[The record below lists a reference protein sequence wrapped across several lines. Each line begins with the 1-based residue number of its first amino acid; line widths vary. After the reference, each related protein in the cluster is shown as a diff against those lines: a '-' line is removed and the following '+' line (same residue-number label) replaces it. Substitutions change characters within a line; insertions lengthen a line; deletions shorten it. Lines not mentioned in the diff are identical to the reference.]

1 MAYGSSP
8 YLQRKL
14 QGVAGATG
22 ITGNTGSAGPTGA
35 TGRTGNTGNTGPD
48 ISGMTLANGVFIT
61 SFTAGYPAR
70 YGTTIKGSDGDYYI
84 FVDGSNIAA
93 GAANV
98 FSGVSFDTFPYNGQI
113 YTTPRLRIRGITT
126 GSQNGSLNLIK
137 INSPVDSKE
146 IEIIYNLTGLPYLG
160 ISSGTQ
166 GQLIVHR
173 GGNTFA
179 GLTGTNYDPATQTV
193 NLQTL
198 NYGERVHYVNATK
211 SNVDSSSNNKY
222 YYWFID
228 WEKANTFVLNNY
240 HSREV
245 VGEDT
250 VAQVVVIRN
259 TPTADV
265 AKALTIIVP
274 SGITSGVLTKFAAT
288 NDTSGFTL
296 ESGNYSI
303 SWPMTYPPC
312 FSTGTDVI
320 NMVSFDGVWYA
331 NYGIYNSAT
340 DSVSWN
346 SSYNNCDGSTNITDP
361 TYEPVGLCC
370 VGCSAGDS
378 FVTIRSGCESYI
390 SRGEGYFFPGKN
402 LSYSGCTGTNATVGA
417 CCYKNALGEI
427 TKHSSPVRACDC
439 LRIAKNANAINFW
452 SHWQEI
458 NSCYKNINAIDCTA
472 AFNGNG
478 ACCNGAG
485 GCEDNVSQTTC
496 ASSNKYWQGKGTVC
510 SYQPTIGTAVYE
522 ICKTGTGGCCSG
534 ATCNNVSGQ
543 SSCVGSYYGCGHTC
557 GEFSCTTN
565 PPPPSICT
573 SCLDNNQVFRVKKFN
588 TSGQFTGQYTDLR
601 VGDFFAGGIVAGVFN
616 PNGVTCI
623 GNKTAFSGQ
632 YGGFPYSHY
641 TDAELTDPTN
651 LGPVLFNYQNLG
663 TEKTAQTYRTV
674 YDPMGYGFT
683 LADGN
688 GSNCDSWLMIVAP
701 WNARIDEN
709 YYSTD
714 TSTTGAVKFTTAPYT
729 DNTVNLDNS
738 QTSFASLNFDF
749 NSTTNQFEYSRTIN
763 TFTWSHG
770 GTSHCLTID
779 DNLDGLF
786 ASTGIGGCTLPGS
799 NIAHDGCFGTLSV
812 TKNGIAGSTYY
823 GNTTSF
829 DGCADV
835 FRTCSDCGD
844 SPLARTSLGQSFLFT
859 RNTGWWS
866 RNWGLYNCSRLFGSD
881 LAEYYL
887 RSGNG
892 LGGSL
897 FSNLKA
903 TYGATGYAGF
913 TANYFHTG
921 TTTAKT
927 TIAEGCSVY
936 NRYYYSSEQMKT
948 SGYPQVSRWYVPS
961 IDELGFIA
969 NQCVNINL
977 QQKLYGYSG
986 AATGIPIGSSVVGAN
1001 GYVWSSTGCFDEGV
1015 TRQYIQATGGMPWT
1029 NSGLEGEVIS
1039 TSDPRYS
1046 QIQCNQFTKAWV
1058 MKFPEY
1064 NINTQ
1069 LPPAVSDFKVKKAHD
1084 FDDRY
1089 ELRMVRLIRCDQRY
1103 YDNTSPE
1110 LLRNRTWTIPR
1121 LTDSAICN
1129 GTNQPINGSIST
1141 YSSTNFNSDT
1151 QTQTI
1156 FRNTT

>member
-1 MAYGSSP
+1 MIHGSSP

-14 QGVAGATG
+14 QGVLGGTG
-22 ITGNTGSAGPTGA
+22 LTGLTGSTGPTGPSGP
-35 TGRTGNTGNTGPD
+35 TGGTGNTGPD
-48 ISGMTLANGVFIT
+48 ITGMTLSNGQVIT
-61 SFTAGYPAR
+61 SFTAGYPSR
-70 YGTTIKGSDGDYYI
+70 YSETNLKGSDGDYFI
-84 FVDGSNIAA
+84 FVDGLNVAS

-98 FSGVSFDTFPYNGQI
+98 FSGVSFDTFTYEQQN
-113 YTTPRLRIRGITT
+113 YTTSRLRIRGITT
-126 GSQNGSLNLIK
+126 GSQNGSLNMIK
-137 INSPVDSKE
+137 INSPVDSPYVE
-146 IEIIYNLTGLPYLG
+146 VIYNLTGLPYLG

-179 GLTGTNYDPATQTV
+179 GLTGTNYDSATQTV

-211 SNVDSSSNNKY
+211 SSVNTSTNNKY

-240 HSREV
+240 HPREV

-274 SGITSGVLTKFAAT
+274 PGITSGVLTKFAAT
-288 NDTSGFTL
+288 DNTSGFTL
-296 ESGNYSI
+296 ESGDYSI

-312 FSTGTDVI
+312 FSDGTDVI

-331 NYGIYNSAT
+331 NYGIYDSGT
-340 DSVSWN
+340 DIVSWN

-390 SRGEGYFFPGKN
+390 NSGEGYFFPGKN
-402 LSYSGCTGTNATVGA
+402 LSYAGCTGSNANVGV
-417 CCYKNALGEI
+417 CCYKNANGEI
-427 TKHSSPVRACDC
+427 TKHNSPVRACDC

-458 NSCYKNINAIDCTA
+458 TSCYKNINAIDCTA
-472 AFNGNG
+472 AYNGNG

-496 ASSNKYWQGKGTVC
+496 AANNKYWQGKGTVC
-510 SYQPTIGTAVYE
+510 SYQPTIGTAAYE
-522 ICKTGTGGCCSG
+522 ICKTGTGGCCSTG
-534 ATCNNVSGQ
+534 TCTNVSGQ
-543 SSCVGSYYGCGHTC
+543 SSCSGNYYGCGHTC
-557 GEFSCTTN
+557 GEFSCTTQ
-565 PPPPSICT
+565 PPPPSSCT
-573 SCLDNNQVFRVKKFN
+573 SCLDNNEIFRVKKYN
-588 TSGQFTGQYTDLR
+588 TSGEFTGQYTD
-601 VGDFFAGGIVAGVFN
+601 VKIGDFFAGGIVAGVFN
-616 PNGVTCI
+616 PNGATCI
-623 GNKTAFSGQ
+623 GNRQAFSGQ

-641 TDAELTDPTN
+641 TDAELTDPAD
-651 LGPVLFNYQNLG
+651 LGPVLFNYQNSG

-683 LADGN
+683 LSDSN
-688 GSNCDSWLMIVAP
+688 SSNCDSWLIIVSP
-701 WNARIDEN
+701 WNARIDEKSN
-709 YYSTD
+709 IFD
-714 TSTTGAVKFTTAPYT
+714 FTFSCTPYT
-729 DNTVNLDNS
+729 DNTITID
-738 QTSFASLNFDF
+738 
-749 NSTTNQFEYSRTIN
+749 TNQTAFTDLPIVTENEIDYYQRTIN

-770 GTSHCLTID
+770 GTSHCLTLD

-786 ASTGIGGCTLPGS
+786 ASTGYGSCSLPGS
-799 NIAHDGCFGTLSV
+799 NISHDGCYGTLPI

-835 FRTCSDCGD
+835 AYTCTTCYD

-866 RNWGLYNCSRLFGSD
+866 RNWGLYNSSRLFGSD

-936 NRYYYSSEQMKT
+936 NRYYYSSEQMKN

-986 AATGIPIGSSVVGAN
+986 AGTGIPIGSSTIGAN

-1029 NSGLEGEVIS
+1029 NSGLEGETIS
-1039 TSDPRYS
+1039 PSDSRYK
-1046 QIQCNQFTKAWV
+1046 QIQCSQFTKAWV

-1069 LPPAVSDFKVKKAHD
+1069 NAPAVSEFKIKKAHD

-1103 YDNTSPE
+1103 YDNSSPE

-1121 LTDSAICN
+1121 LTDAAICN
-1129 GTNQPINGSIST
+1129 GTNQPINGTISN
-1141 YSSTNFNSDT
+1141 YSSSNFNSDI
-1151 QTQTI
+1151 QTLNI